1 MNNNQWKYRIGTGK
15 MSVILSLGMTIAFGA
30 LSWWLHKTDN
40 GAYLFGDILT
50 AIMVVVLIV
59 TAYRLLFYK
68 VLIAQDGFYY
78 QTQIGNGGFHSFE
91 NIGKAWLSKGKDHS
105 GHDSSYCNIE
115 TSKGKT
121 IRFIVYYSDQ
131 KAAAYLVKRVEAVSA
146 RRKDDT
152 DERRHLYRI
161 DGKTFGAGQLIV
173 SLVVVAV
180 MSFFDLPLLLKG
192 GTETIF
198 GLIGVGISVYILL
211 YSFLNYFCFL
221 VTIEENGFYY
231 KTTPFNGAFY
241 RYQNIDRCWTVQK
254 IYRRR
259 RSANRQYLFYFY
271 FTDVAGKT
279 RRFLYSD
286 DIFKHEIQVLK
297 DRIKEK

>member
-1 MNNNQWKYRIGTGK
+1 MEDIQWKYKIGAGK
-15 MSVILSLGMTIAFGA
+15 VPVVLSLGMTLVFGG
-30 LSWWLHKTDN
+30 LSVWLHKTDN

-115 TSKGKT
+115 TSEGKT

>member
-15 MSVILSLGMTIAFGA
+15 MPVILSLGMTIAFGA

-115 TSKGKT
+115 TSEGKT